1 MAKKRQIVLMKGSLT
16 GVAALAAGTRAT
28 PARQDGTQ
36 SGGPIGTISEV
47 KEVLAHYN
55 TAPDGSPRSAS
66 LGTEVLHG
74 PGLIIELPTNQDE
87 VTQALVTVIDDDIA
101 WPVLSRLCKAAGW
114 KMMDVETGRVFG

>member
-1 MAKKRQIVLMKGSLT
+1 MKGSLT

-28 PARQDGTQ
+28 PARQDGPQ
-36 SGGPIGTISEV
+36 SGGPMGTIGEV
-47 KEVLAHYN
+47 KEVLARYN
-55 TAPDGSPRSAS
+55 TAPDGSSRSAS

-74 PGLIIELPTNQDE
+74 PGLIVELPTNQDE

>member
-28 PARQDGTQ
+28 PARQDSQ
-36 SGGPIGTISEV
+36 GGPMGTAKEV
-47 KEVLAHYN
+47 KAILAQYN
-55 TAPDGSPRSAS
+55 TAPDGAPRSAS

-74 PGLIIELPTNQDE
+74 PGLIIELPTNQEE

-101 WPVLSRLCKAAGW
+101 WPVLSRVCKAAGW

>member
-16 GVAALAAGTRAT
+16 GVAALAAGARAT
-28 PARQDGTQ
+28 PARQDG
-36 SGGPIGTISEV
+36 SNGPMGTVKEV

-66 LGTEVLHG
+66 LGTEMLHG
-74 PGLIIELPTNQDE
+74 PGLVVELPVNQEE

>member
-16 GVAALAAGTRAT
+16 GVAALAAGQRAT
-28 PARQDGTQ
+28 PPRQDGQ
-36 SGGPIGTISEV
+36 GAPMGTVKEV
-47 KEVLAHYN
+47 KEILAVYN

-74 PGLIIELPTNQDE
+74 PGLIIELPINQEE
-87 VTQALVTVIDDDIA
+87 VTQALVTVLDDDIA
-101 WPVLSRLCKAAGW
+101 WPVLSRVCKAVAW

>member
-1 MAKKRQIVLMKGSLT
+1 MKGSLT

-28 PARQDGTQ
+28 PARQDGQ
-36 SGGPIGTISEV
+36 GAPMGTVKEV
-47 KEVLAHYN
+47 KEILAVYN

-74 PGLIIELPTNQDE
+74 PGLIIELPINQDE
-87 VTQALVTVIDDDIA
+87 VTQALVTVLDDDIA
-101 WPVLSRLCKAAGW
+101 WPVLSRVCKAVAW

>member
-1 MAKKRQIVLMKGSLT
+1 MKGSLT

-28 PARQDGTQ
+28 PARQDG
-36 SGGPIGTISEV
+36 SNGPMGTVREV
-47 KEVLAHYN
+47 KEVLEHYN

-74 PGLIIELPTNQDE
+74 PGLIVELPVNQEE

>member
-1 MAKKRQIVLMKGSLT
+1 MKGSLT

-28 PARQDGTQ
+28 PSRQDGSQ
-36 SGGPIGTISEV
+36 NGGPMGTAKEV
-47 KEVLAHYN
+47 KEFLARYN
-55 TAPDGSPRSAS
+55 TAVDGAPRSAS

-87 VTQALVTVIDDDIA
+87 VSQALVTVLDDDIA
-101 WPVLSRLCKAAGW
+101 WPVLSRVCKAAGW

>member
-1 MAKKRQIVLMKGSLT
+1 MKGSLT

-28 PARQDGTQ
+28 PARQDGPS
-36 SGGPIGTISEV
+36 SGPMGSVKEV
-47 KEVLAHYN
+47 KEILAVYN

-74 PGLIIELPTNQDE
+74 PGLIIELPVNQDE
-87 VTQALVTVIDDDIA
+87 VTQALVTVLDDDIA
-101 WPVLSRLCKAAGW
+101 WPVLSRVCKAASW